1 MMDIMI
7 TILLSLQG
15 LASCCKSKV
24 EEKIIN
30 VQTNQ
35 ALKSD
40 IAELL
45 KDHANNSAMMI
56 VIGIILAMVSAACCY
71 GCMRHNITTIRC
83 SMANE
88 NARVMYTANPENETK
103 FRIPA

>member
-1 MMDIMI
+1 MDIMI
-7 TILLSLQG
+7 IILLSLQE
-15 LASCCKSKV
+15 LVSCCKSKV

-35 ALKSD
+35 ALKND
-40 IAELL
+40 ISELL

-56 VIGIILAMVSAACCY
+56 VIGIILALVSAACCY
-71 GCMRHNITTIRC
+71 GCVKHNVTNIRR